1 MEDEFQTEPV
11 PDHASI
17 AWWRIALMNSIFS
30 ISLPMFLGGLELVA
44 AAPVETFVWGTIL
57 GGVFLTLI
65 AAPMA
70 VIGSQTRLSSYML
83 ARSAFGTQAS
93 KVLNFAFALSLL
105 GWFGVNIELFGEAM
119 QRLAVSMGYADVPLF
134 ALEALG
140 GVLMTVLTFLGLR
153 AINWLTLFVTPL
165 LALITVLMLL
175 AVLEAGSFQSIIAG
189 GVPEGLSFGDVMS
202 ATVGTVAV
210 GAVILPDTCRF
221 VRSRWGSV
229 GVAIATYL
237 LSSSAVV
244 LVAGLAGIATGET
257 DLLPLMLAFGLG
269 LGAFAIVFGGST
281 TLNALNLYSAALS
294 IGTVLPDARRGW
306 VVVLGGIGGTVF
318 AFLNILDNFIPF
330 LIYLTVIFI
339 PVGAVI
345 LADYF
350 VIDRAP
356 YAFENRSALPA
367 IRWPSLVAW
376 GAGSGVALAAM
387 EGLITLSGTVAID
400 AILVSFVLHLTL
412 SKFSLQEEAIS

>member
-1 MEDEFQTEPV
+1 MEDEYQTEPV
-11 PDHASI
+11 PIHASI

-44 AAPVETFVWGTIL
+44 AAPVQTFIWGTIL
-57 GGVFLTLI
+57 GGIFLTCI

-70 VIGSQTRLSSYML
+70 IIGSRTRLSSYML
-83 ARSAFGTQAS
+83 ARSAFGTDAS
-93 KVLNFAFALSLL
+93 KLLNLAFAVSLL

-119 QRLAVSMGYADVPLF
+119 QRLAVSLGFPDIPLF
-134 ALEALG
+134 AMEAVG
-140 GVLMTVLTFLGLR
+140 GVIMTALTFMGLR
-153 AINWLTLFVTPL
+153 AINGLTLFVTPL
-165 LALITVLMLL
+165 LALVTAMMLL
-175 AVLEAGSFQSIIAG
+175 AVLDAGSLSSIMASG
-189 GVPEGLSFGDVMS
+189 LTEGLSFGDVMS

-221 VRSRWGSV
+221 VRSQWGAV

-257 DLLPLMLAFGLG
+257 DLLPLMLSFGLG

-281 TLNALNLYSAALS
+281 ALNALNLYSAALS
-294 IGTVLPDARRGW
+294 VGTVWPAAPRGW
-306 VVVLGGIGGTVF
+306 VVVVAGIGGTIF

-350 VIDRAP
+350 VIGRAP
-356 YAFENRSALPA
+356 YDFENQSVLPA
-367 IRWPSLVAW
+367 IRWPAMVAW

-387 EGLITLSGTVAID
+387 EGLVTLTGTVAID
-400 AILVSFVLHLTL
+400 AIVVSFILHIALTKL
-412 SKFSLQEEAIS
+412 APRKEQTA

>member
-1 MEDEFQTEPV
+1 
-11 PDHASI
+11 
-17 AWWRIALMNSIFS
+17 MNSIFS

-44 AAPVETFVWGTIL
+44 VAPVETFVLGTIF
-57 GGVFLTLI
+57 GGIFLTMI

-70 VIGSQTRLSSYML
+70 VMGSQTRLSSYML
-83 ARSAFGTQAS
+83 ARSAFGTDAS
-93 KVLNFAFALSLL
+93 KLLNLAFALSLL

-119 QRLAVSMGYADVPLF
+119 QRLSISLGFPDVPLF

-140 GVLMTVLTFLGLR
+140 GVIMTVLTFLGLR
-153 AINWLTLFVTPL
+153 TINWLTVFVTPL
-165 LALITVLMLL
+165 LALVTVMMLL
-175 AVLEAGSFQSIIAG
+175 AVLEAGSVQSIISSG
-189 GVPEGLSFGDVMS
+189 LSEGLSFGDVMS

-281 TLNALNLYSAALS
+281 ALNALNLYSASLS
-294 IGTVLPDARRGW
+294 IGTVLPEARRGW
-306 VVVLGGIGGTVF
+306 VVAIGGIGGTVF
-318 AFLNILDNFIPF
+318 AFFNILDNFIPF

-350 VIDRAP
+350 IIDRAP
-356 YAFENRSALPA
+356 YAFENQSALPA
-367 IRWPSLVAW
+367 IRWPSLVSW
-376 GAGSGVALAAM
+376 GAGSGVAFASM
-387 EGLITLSGTVAID
+387 EGVITLSGTIAID
-400 AILVSFVLHLTL
+400 AIVVSFALHIILTKL
-412 SKFSLQEEAIS
+412 AKPKEQPA